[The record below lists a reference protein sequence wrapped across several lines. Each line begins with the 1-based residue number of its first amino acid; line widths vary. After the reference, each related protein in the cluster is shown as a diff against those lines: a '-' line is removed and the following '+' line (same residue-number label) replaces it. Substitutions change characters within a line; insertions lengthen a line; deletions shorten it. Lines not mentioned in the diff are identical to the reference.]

1 VWLTLV
7 GICVTMPGIDRGLL
21 GRDGE
26 AVVDKRKRLEGI
38 VVAMVTPFN
47 DDESLDEEGL
57 RAVVRFLVERGVHG
71 LFPAGSQG
79 EFYALAADEWRRV
92 LDITLE
98 IAGGRVL
105 VMAHAGAVTTREA
118 IALARYAEAAGADVV
133 SAITPF
139 FVAPTQE
146 ELYRHY
152 ADLAAA
158 VSLPV
163 LAYNNPARTG
173 VNLLPTTVARLV
185 RDALNFVGLKDS
197 SGDLSQFV
205 ETMRLCPPGFRAFM
219 GRDSLIFAAL
229 AHGAAGAVAASANVV
244 PELVVSIYDATA
256 VTAAV
261 GLWPGHFSGDDQGG
275 DGDDRSAGRASP
287 RAGGAAERGG
297 PPAAARRAG
306 AGGGDRL
313 GRRTG

>member
-1 VWLTLV
+1 
-7 GICVTMPGIDRGLL
+7 M
-21 GRDGE
+21 
-26 AVVDKRKRLEGI
+26 DKVKRLEGI

-47 DDESLDEEGL
+47 DDGSLDEEGL

-79 EFYALAADEWRRV
+79 EFYALTVDEWRQL
-92 LDITLE
+92 LDITIE
-98 IAGGRVL
+98 EADGRAL
-105 VMAHAGAVTTREA
+105 VMAHAGAVTTRQA

-173 VNLLPTTVARLV
+173 VNLLPATVARLAH
-185 RDALNFVGLKDS
+185 DALNFVGIKDS
-197 SGDLSQFV
+197 GGDLSQFL
-205 ETMRLCPPGFRAFM
+205 ETIRLCPPGFRAFM

-244 PELVVSIYDATA
+244 PELVVSIYDATVA
-256 VTAAV
+256 RDYAR
-261 GLWPGHFSGDDQGG
+261 GRELQRLLLPL
-275 DGDDRSAGRASP
+275 RSAFGLGTFPAMIKEAMGMIGLP
-287 RAGGAAERGG
+287 AGPARGPVGPLSEEDRERLRDVLEQVGAIG
-297 PPAAARRAG
+297 
-306 AGGGDRL
+306 
-313 GRRTG
+313 

>member
-1 VWLTLV
+1 
-7 GICVTMPGIDRGLL
+7 MDK
-21 GRDGE
+21 GR
-26 AVVDKRKRLEGI
+26 RLEGI

-47 DDESLDEEGL
+47 DDESLDEAGL

-79 EFYALAADEWRRV
+79 EFYALTADEWRRV

-98 IAGGRVL
+98 AADGRVL
-105 VMAHAGAVTTREA
+105 VMAHAGATTTRGA
-118 IALARYAEAAGADVV
+118 VALARYAEAAGADAI
-133 SAITPF
+133 SAVTPF

-173 VNLLPTTVARLV
+173 VNLLPATVARLA

-197 SGDLSQFV
+197 GGDLSQFV

-256 VTAAV
+256 ARDYAQGRELQHLLSPLRAAFGLGTFPAMIKEAMGMIGLPAGPARGPV
-261 GLWPGHFSGDDQGG
+261 GPLSEEARERLRDVLKQV
-275 DGDDRSAGRASP
+275 
-287 RAGGAAERGG
+287 GAIG
-297 PPAAARRAG
+297 
-306 AGGGDRL
+306 
-313 GRRTG
+313 

>member
-1 VWLTLV
+1 
-7 GICVTMPGIDRGLL
+7 M
-21 GRDGE
+21 
-26 AVVDKRKRLEGI
+26 DKRKRLEGI

-47 DDESLDEEGL
+47 DDESLDEARL

-79 EFYALAADEWRRV
+79 EFYALTADERRRV

-98 IAGGRVL
+98 EAGGRAL

-118 IALARYAEAAGADVV
+118 IALARYAEAAGADAI
-133 SAITPF
+133 SAVTPF

-173 VNLLPTTVARLV
+173 VNLLPATVARLA

-197 SGDLSQFV
+197 GGDLSQFV

-256 VTAAV
+256 ARDYAQGRELQHLLSPLRAAFGLGTFPAMIKEAMGMIGLPAGPARGPV
-261 GLWPGHFSGDDQGG
+261 GPLSEEARERLRDVLEQV
-275 DGDDRSAGRASP
+275 
-287 RAGGAAERGG
+287 GAIG
-297 PPAAARRAG
+297 
-306 AGGGDRL
+306 
-313 GRRTG
+313 